1 MDSIKRS
8 KLAIMV
14 PLGGLIVGWS
24 LFMGAIYSDL
34 FIDIASYDNQGN
46 YIGPEPQVQLS
57 TYLFLLGITAFGLAA
72 LTGQTMALRARTE
85 NDNSLAKA
93 AHRFGN
99 LLVIISL
106 VAGAVFAIGNFLGAF
121 NNYAGRDAAMLVRIF
136 GVYVPILLATAV
148 VVTILLKAFVFR
160 KDAPDLANLAQDEDR
175 KALQRAVGL
184 AYAAPIIGTAIA
196 IIFGLVVYDV
206 TKTDLDVWIWVI
218 IQLIIATA
226 ILVGTKFASKAKSA
240 KPIPAKPRVI
250 GIAAVNLNLV
260 LSIVFGAVVSVMS
273 FSFGAQAIDSL
284 RVWGEWDEKKV
295 PQQSYEIVM
304 PDLEWLASDFLPALA
319 LLALAVIGIYKSI
332 VVRHQSEINS

>member
-14 PLGGLIVGWS
+14 PLAGLVAGWS

-34 FIDIASYDNQGN
+34 FVALPSYDNQGN
-46 YIGPEPQVQLS
+46 YIGPEPTVQLS
-57 TYLFLLGITAFGLAA
+57 TYLFLLGITAFGIASLI
-72 LTGQTMALRARTE
+72 GQTIALRVRTE
-85 NDNSLAKA
+85 EDQPLAKA
-93 AHRFGN
+93 AHRFTN

-106 VAGAVFAIGNFLGAF
+106 VAGAVYAIGNFLGAF
-121 NNYAGRDAAMLVRIF
+121 NNYASRDASLLVRLF
-136 GVYVPILLATAV
+136 GVYVPILLATALV
-148 VVTILLKAFVFR
+148 VVVLLRAFVFR
-160 KDAPDLANLAQDEDR
+160 KDAPDLGSVAEDAER

-196 IIFGLVVYDV
+196 IIFGLAVYDI
-206 TKTDLDVWIWVI
+206 TRTNLDVWIWVI

-226 ILVGTKFASKAKSA
+226 ILIGTKFASRAKSA
-240 KPIPAKPRVI
+240 KPLPAKPRVA

-273 FSFGAQAIDSL
+273 FSYGAQAIDSL
-284 RVWGEWDEKKV
+284 RVWGEWDEKKI
-295 PQQSYEIVM
+295 PQQEVTIVS
-304 PDLEWLASDFLPALA
+304 PSFEWLLSDFLPALA

-332 VVRHQSEINS
+332 VVRNLSEPRA

>member
-8 KLAIMV
+8 KSAIML
-14 PLGGLIVGWS
+14 PLAGLVVGWS

-34 FIDIASYDNQGN
+34 FVALPSYDNQGN
-46 YIGPEPQVQLS
+46 YIGPEPTVQLS
-57 TYLFLLGITAFGLAA
+57 TYLFLIGITAFGIASLI
-72 LTGQTMALRARTE
+72 GQTIALRVRIE
-85 NDNSLAKA
+85 QDNPLAKA
-93 AHRFGN
+93 AHRFTN

-106 VAGAVFAIGNFLGAF
+106 VAGAVYAIGNFLGAF
-121 NNYAGRDAAMLVRIF
+121 NNYASRDASLLVRLF
-136 GVYVPILLATAV
+136 GVYVPILLATALV
-148 VVTILLKAFVFR
+148 VVVLLRAFVFR
-160 KDAPDLANLAQDEDR
+160 KDAPDLGSVAEDAER

-196 IIFGLVVYDV
+196 IIFGLAVYDI
-206 TKTDLDVWIWVI
+206 TRTDLDVWIWVI

-226 ILVGTKFASKAKSA
+226 ILIGTKFASRAKSS
-240 KPIPAKPRVI
+240 KPLPVKPRVA

-273 FSFGAQAIDSL
+273 FSYGAQAIDSL

-295 PQQSYEIVM
+295 PQQEVSIVA
-304 PDLEWLASDFLPALA
+304 PSLEWLLSDFLPALA

-332 VVRHQSEINS
+332 VVRNLSEPKA

>member
-14 PLGGLIVGWS
+14 PLAGLVAGWS

-34 FIDIASYDNQGN
+34 FVALPSYDNQGN
-46 YIGPEPQVQLS
+46 YIGPEPTVQLS
-57 TYLFLLGITAFGLAA
+57 TYLFLLGITAFGIASLI
-72 LTGQTMALRARTE
+72 GQTIALRVRTE
-85 NDNSLAKA
+85 EDQTLAKA
-93 AHRFGN
+93 AHRFTN

-106 VAGAVFAIGNFLGAF
+106 VAGAVYAIGNFLGAF
-121 NNYAGRDAAMLVRIF
+121 NNYASRDASLLVRLF
-136 GVYVPILLATAV
+136 GVYVPILLATALV
-148 VVTILLKAFVFR
+148 VVVLLRAFVFR
-160 KDAPDLANLAQDEDR
+160 KDAPDLGSVAEDAER

-196 IIFGLVVYDV
+196 IIFGLAVYDI
-206 TKTDLDVWIWVI
+206 TRTDLDVWIWVI

-226 ILVGTKFASKAKSA
+226 ILIGTKFASRAKSA
-240 KPIPAKPRVI
+240 KPLPAKPRVA

-273 FSFGAQAIDSL
+273 FSYGAQAIDSL
-284 RVWGEWDEKKV
+284 RVWGEWDEKKI
-295 PQQSYEIVM
+295 PQQEVTIIPPSF
-304 PDLEWLASDFLPALA
+304 EWLLSDFLPALA

-332 VVRHQSEINS
+332 VVRNLSEPRA